1 MMQYKVIE
9 DTLSIIGRGVVLI
22 LKEYDEDIKLKN
34 QIILYDEDCNIILT
48 TNVKGIETHLKKKMA
63 LNISGELERDKNVK
77 YYSIK

>member
-22 LKEYDEDIKLKN
+22 LEDYDEDIKLNN
-34 QIILYDEDCNIILT
+34 QIILYDEDHNIVLT
-48 TNVKGIETHLKKKMA
+48 TNVKGIETYLRKMA